1 MVWVYFVRVFM
12 WLYVGCVLYV
22 YVIMCVYL

>member
-1 MVWVYFVRVFM
+1 MVWVYFVHVSM
-12 WLYVGCVLYV
+12 WLYVGRVLYV